1 MQEPQIITMLG
12 MRWPRSVAFVVACF
26 ATACPALSSSARAD
40 AWTRDTGSWFGS
52 LSVERWFTT
61 ERFNQRGERV
71 PYQETLPGF
80 DDTDEYRNFALRAYG
95 EYGFTDVW
103 QASASTALEIIE
115 AEGNGR
121 EDRTTGLSDLRLQ
134 VKRLILRR
142 PLVVSSFVELKAPT
156 GYDKT
161 TFPSLGTGEFD
172 VSGGFAAGKAT
183 RTTYISAD
191 AGFVS
196 RGGSYANEIP
206 VNIEAAWSMRPD
218 ITLRTDWRVVL
229 PVSDLYDPA
238 LPFDPR
244 QASTRSLTGGLS
256 LIMSSPY
263 VDLVFGFDQ
272 AISGL
277 NALAGTRFEFSVWWD
292 R

>member
-1 MQEPQIITMLG
+1 
-12 MRWPRSVAFVVACF
+12 
-26 ATACPALSSSARAD
+26 
-40 AWTRDTGSWFGS
+40 
-52 LSVERWFTT
+52 
-61 ERFNQRGERV
+61 
-71 PYQETLPGF
+71 
-80 DDTDEYRNFALRAYG
+80 
-95 EYGFTDVW
+95 VW
-103 QASASTALEIIE
+103 QASASTALEMIE

-156 GYDKT
+156 GYDKN

-172 VSGGFAAGKAT
+172 FSGGFAAGMAT
-183 RTTYISAD
+183 RTTYVSAD

-244 QASTRSLTGGLS
+244 QASTRSLTGA
-256 LIMSSPY
+256 
-263 VDLVFGFDQ
+263 F
-272 AISGL
+272 
-277 NALAGTRFEFSVWWD
+277 AGIYL
-292 R
+292 